1 MESLIKRMGITYHW
15 RGDFLI
21 PDLVLSDTIDYHIGK
36 YGRMR
41 HRYLKEHCRTLFTIM
56 LTNETLAKHIA
67 DVDAACR
74 DRLDTLIPA
83 MAEQEGVTEEL
94 KATDQMEW
102 VRRMNSIKNRAEE
115 IVLQELVYT

>member
-1 MESLIKRMGITYHW
+1 MESLIERMGITYHW
-15 RGDFLI
+15 EGDFLI
-21 PDLVLSDTIDYHIGK
+21 PDLVLSDTTDYHVGK

-41 HRYLKEHCRTLFTIM
+41 HRYLKEHRRVLFAIM

-67 DVDAACR
+67 DIDAACR
-74 DRLDTLIPA
+74 VRLDTLIPA

-102 VRRMNSIKNRAEE
+102 VRRMNNIKNRAEE
-115 IVLQELVYT
+115 IILQEIIYT